1 MHRTQRHS
9 TPLRQRRRLAPFL
22 ISFRCTI
29 QKLFNVKILG
39 LDPKRCSTSVNLKEL
54 RLNISPQ
61 QTMVHTKTHRIRAGA
76 LRPIPNPMSFCVY
89 HSLLPRYMHFGA
101 LKPLKK
107 CFTLWDPDPM
117 STRCLPSA
125 RRCSK
130 WSPAGDVAR
139 WCTIA
144 DDRCDRTTIAVRSS
158 INRGHRCCSPG
169 WPLRCWPSS

>member
-1 MHRTQRHS
+1 MVS
-9 TPLRQRRRLAPFL
+9 NIYAAPYL
-22 ISFRCTI
+22 
-29 QKLFNVKILG
+29 NV
-39 LDPKRCSTSVNLKEL
+39 
-54 RLNISPQ
+54 
-61 QTMVHTKTHRIRAGA
+61 RACLMTDRA
-76 LRPIPNPMSFCVY
+76 A
-89 HSLLPRYMHFGA
+89 H
-101 LKPLKK
+101 
-107 CFTLWDPDPM
+107 M

-169 WPLRCWPSS
+169 WPLRCRGRRADEQRFSCNDHDNETSCSQSACANARCVRLQANWQADSSSRHRSVNGSGHESRHHRASILLGWSRTFEKRQLTNELPLLGLRQA